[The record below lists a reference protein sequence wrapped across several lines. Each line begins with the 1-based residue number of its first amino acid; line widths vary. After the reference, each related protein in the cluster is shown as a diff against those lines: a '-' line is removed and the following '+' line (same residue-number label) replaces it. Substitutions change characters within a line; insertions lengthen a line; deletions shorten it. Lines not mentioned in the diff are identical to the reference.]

1 MSGEPRGGLV
11 QAGPLLRAVTK
22 DHQRIAILR
31 KPHQPRA
38 VMHLEQPII
47 QHGQPNGFPLQQYLL
62 HHRATPCQIKRSARL
77 KVQIHTLFEYLLETT
92 EAAPEAI
99 VGFSLSASPRLG
111 DYLEDLNP
119 HQSLD
124 WNGRDFRGLPELR
137 DHVLAQAGLTGICTP
152 ADVLITAG
160 AAEAN
165 YLSIMQ
171 CLQPGERIVMETP
184 GWPQA
189 EVLAKAKGA
198 EIIKVARSE
207 ADGWRLPL
215 DRLSAAVTPGTRMIF
230 LTNPNNPT
238 GDLMTAAEVAEV
250 VAIADRAGAWLLVDE
265 VYAGLEWDHPRAPS
279 VAGLYARGITTGS
292 VSKALGLQGLR
303 TGWMICPDAGH
314 MRDALILRENSSE
327 IMNIMGEVIA
337 EVALRP
343 ARYATALA
351 RAQQEGAANLAQM
364 NAWLAA
370 QDQLTWVPPK
380 AGLIGL
386 ARLPDG
392 VDSDAFA
399 RFLLAPPYRTFLL
412 PGSAYDLPGHIRLG
426 VGGGAAVRLQDGL
439 DRLSQALHDW
449 QPKRSS

>member
-1 MSGEPRGGLV
+1 M
-11 QAGPLLRAVTK
+11 
-22 DHQRIAILR
+22 
-31 KPHQPRA
+31 
-38 VMHLEQPII
+38 
-47 QHGQPNGFPLQQYLL
+47 
-62 HHRATPCQIKRSARL
+62 
-77 KVQIHTLFEYLLETT
+77 KVKIHTLFQYLLETT

-99 VGFSLSASPRLG
+99 VGFSLSGSPKLG
-111 DYLEDLNP
+111 DYLDDLDPN
-119 HQSLD
+119 QSLD
-124 WNGRDFRGLPELR
+124 WNGRDFRGLPDLR
-137 DHVLAQAGLTGICTP
+137 EHVLAQARLTDICTP

-165 YLSIMQ
+165 YLAIIQ
-171 CLQPGERIVMETP
+171 LLQPGERIVIETP

-198 EIIKVARSE
+198 EIVKVARSE
-207 ADGWRLPL
+207 AEGWRLPL
-215 DRLSAAVTPGTRMIF
+215 DQLAAAVTPGTRMIF

-238 GDLMTAAEVAEV
+238 GDLMSAADLAEV
-250 VAIADRAGAWLLVDE
+250 VAIADRVGAWLLVDE
-265 VYAGLEWDHPRAPS
+265 VYAGLEWRGPRAPS

-303 TGWMICPDAGH
+303 TGWLICRDATL
-314 MRDALILRENSSE
+314 MRDALVLRENSSE

-337 EVALRP
+337 EIAMRP
-343 ARYATALA
+343 ARYQAALQRA
-351 RAQQEGAANLAQM
+351 RTEGAANLAQM
-364 NAWLAA
+364 TAWVTAEPNLS
-370 QDQLTWVPPK
+370 WVEPK

-399 RFLLAPPYRTFLL
+399 RFLLAAPYRTFLL
-412 PGSAYDLPGHIRLG
+412 PGSAYDLPQHIRLG

-449 QPKRSS
+449 PVDY